1 LPRNVLR
8 SISEASAAPVYG
20 LFETYVGS
28 GVAAGNMEVY
38 ADRGRLVAKLV
49 GEALAGTP
57 VVPGRTQFT
66 VPSRCIAD
74 ARALQR
80 WSLDPDQLP
89 AGCDVRFVT
98 TPVWRT
104 YAWPIAAALTV
115 LAVQTVMIVALIRQR
130 RRRRIAEAESR
141 SRLSEMAHMNRR
153 VAMGELTASIAHE
166 VNQPLA
172 AIYSNAETAHI
183 MLADAAPK
191 LDQIAEILVDIKQ
204 DDKRASEVVS
214 RIRAMLRKTEVVAA
228 KVDLN
233 ETIAETIKLLA
244 FDASSHSVTVRAE
257 LEPGLAPAHAD
268 RVQIQQVIVNLM
280 LNAIE
285 AMRDVSE
292 ASRRLLVRSRGRSD
306 GEAEVSVSDSGAGI
320 LPELLPQL
328 FDSFVTSKADGMGL
342 GLSISR
348 TIIESHRGR
357 IWAENLPAGGA
368 VFRFTLPRATR

>member
-1 LPRNVLR
+1 
-8 SISEASAAPVYG
+8 
-20 LFETYVGS
+20 
-28 GVAAGNMEVY
+28 
-38 ADRGRLVAKLV
+38 
-49 GEALAGTP
+49 
-57 VVPGRTQFT
+57 
-66 VPSRCIAD
+66 
-74 ARALQR
+74 
-80 WSLDPDQLP
+80 
-89 AGCDVRFVT
+89 VRFVA
-98 TPVWRT
+98 TPVWQT

-115 LAVQTVMIVALIRQR
+115 LAVQSVMIVALIRQR
-130 RRRRIAEAESR
+130 RGRRVAEAASR

-244 FDASSHSVTVRAE
+244 FDASSHSVSVRAE

-368 VFRFTLPRATR
+368 VFRFTLPLATR